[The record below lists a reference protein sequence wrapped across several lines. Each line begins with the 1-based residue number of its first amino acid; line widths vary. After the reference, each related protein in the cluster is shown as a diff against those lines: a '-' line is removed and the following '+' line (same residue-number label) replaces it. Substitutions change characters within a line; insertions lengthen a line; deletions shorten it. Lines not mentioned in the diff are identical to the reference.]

1 MLVPVLKYQVDW
13 QTQTNAYRILV
24 QFIPNTQ
31 PVALPINTEMEFVA
45 ALMMLGKP
53 GVMIDNPKLVLDVP
67 VRAPG
72 T

>member
-13 QTQTNAYRILV
+13 QTRTNAYRILV
-24 QFIPNTQ
+24 QYIPNTQ

-53 GVMIDNPKLVLDVP
+53 GVMIDNPTLVLDVP